1 VYVFEKECTLTT
13 LAQLLIIMG
22 MDTTGVTAG
31 AAKAQTSLATLGT
44 GAVKSLSPIGVG
56 ALAAG
61 AGIAVMA
68 AKSIGAA
75 MDFDTAFQRIGAI
88 SNASAK
94 DIESWKGEVLSLA
107 GETAKAPKELADA
120 LFFLSS
126 AGLDAKQIMPA
137 LEASAKAAA
146 SGLGETADVANIVA
160 SALNAYSDSGL
171 TAAGVTDT
179 LVAAV
184 REGRAEPEEFAGALG
199 RILPIASAVGVTFDQ
214 VAGSMA
220 VLSNIGLDV
229 NEAVTAMRGVM
240 QALAAPGTEAAKA
253 MEHLGL
259 SAQDLLDAI
268 SEDGIIGALR
278 LLDTAARA
286 STKTQADY
294 FGILQDVVPNIRS
307 LTGVLGLTG
316 QAADK
321 VDAIFAN
328 VADSTGDTDKAF
340 KTTSEGSA
348 FQIKQALN
356 DIAIAGQKIATDLL
370 PALADLLGVLAEIAD
385 IATAPF
391 EVPVVGVDP
400 ALIERGKEYAQ
411 GLNAIYE
418 GYSLATGGDE
428 RFHRASE
435 ALAEQFGVSQ
445 ASVEQ
450 RIYDMLALADATAV
464 AGAAHFAAGGDT
476 ERFQAAQQRLPS
488 TLDKVAEAAR
498 KAGHGVQSFAGMGEK
513 ALTEFSQNIVESVQ
527 VSIGQ
532 FEKLEDAFST
542 TPRELAK
549 QARLAVQIA
558 RQQHADLK
566 EIFSSKDL
574 GDAAKAALAN
584 LPADQRHAWAEAGG
598 EVKKQ
603 IAQDAVALKR
613 LNDQS
618 AKQITGNFGKILHE
632 GGRTAGRQLGAG
644 AAEGITAGGGAATAA
659 ATSLGLRVVANLNN
673 ALGNASPSKEGR
685 KAGADLMEGVVQG
698 MLSHENKLLRAAEK
712 VLGALQD
719 KLSDMLSKS
728 SSFGQGIQGGFSSLF
743 DISGA
748 AEAMATGQSPQNFF
762 QGQATTAGMFADVLQ
777 ALATQGAGKAL
788 LSDIAGMGPE
798 GIPFAQGLL
807 QQGPAGIAEVNKAYS
822 DIARIAEKTADSLTN
837 RFFGEKLGDLRRDV
851 KDQKDVLVDIKQSVR
866 FLEKISDQLAND
878 RGGNVTINTGALLG
892 TREEVMDWIRQGL
905 VAAGRSGKGHH

>member
-1 VYVFEKECTLTT
+1 
-13 LAQLLIIMG
+13 MG

-31 AAKAQTSLATLGT
+31 AAKAQGSLASLGA
-44 GAVKSLSPIGVG
+44 GAVKTLSPIGLG
-56 ALAAG
+56 ATAAG
-61 AGIAVMA
+61 VA
-68 AKSIGAA
+68 IGAMA
-75 MDFDTAFQRIGAI
+75 VAGVKAALDFDSAFTRIGAI

-94 DIESWKGEVLSLA
+94 DIEKWKVQVMDLA

-126 AGLDAKQIMPA
+126 AGLDATEIMPA

-160 SALNAYSDSGL
+160 SVLNAYSDSGL
-171 TAAGVTDT
+171 KAAQVTDI

-199 RILPIASAVGVTFDQ
+199 RILPIAAAVGVTFDQ

-240 QALAAPGTEAAKA
+240 QAIAAPGTEAAKA
-253 MEHLGL
+253 MEKLGL

-278 LLDTAARA
+278 LLDAAARA

-316 QAADK
+316 QAAEK

-348 FQIKQALN
+348 FQIKKALN
-356 DIAIAGQKIATDLL
+356 DIAIAGQEIATDLL
-370 PALADLLGVLAEIAD
+370 PPLADLLGLLADISD

-400 ALIERGKEYAQ
+400 GLIERGQLYAQ
-411 GLNAIYE
+411 GLREIAE
-418 GYSLATGGDE
+418 GSRMGRIEDE
-428 RFHRASE
+428 GFHRASE

-450 RIYDMLALADATAV
+450 RVYDMNALANAALFSAQAHDTGADSGKRLLAGLNGV
-464 AGAAHFAAGGDT
+464 APAL
-476 ERFQAAQQRLPS
+476 E
-488 TLDKVAEAAR
+488 KVAEGAR

-513 ALTEFSQNIVESVQ
+513 ALKQFSADLVESVQ

-542 TPRELAK
+542 TPAELAK

-598 EVKKQ
+598 EAKKQ
-603 IAQDAVALKR
+603 IAQDAVALQR
-613 LNDQS
+613 LNSQS
-618 AKQITGNFGKILHE
+618 AKQITGDMGRILHE
-632 GGRTAGRQLGAG
+632 GGNTAGRQLGAG
-644 AAEGITAGGGAATAA
+644 ASQGITAGGAVAVAA
-659 ATSLGLRVVANLNN
+659 ASSLGFRIVKELNTS
-673 ALGNASPSKEGR
+673 LGNASPSKEGR
-685 KAGADLMEGVVQG
+685 KAGVDLMEGVVQG
-698 MLSHENKLLRAAEK
+698 MLSHESHLLSAAEK

-719 KLSDMLSKS
+719 KLSNMLSKS
-728 SSFGQGIQGGFSSLF
+728 SSFGQSIQGGFASLLGF
-743 DISGA
+743 PSELGEGMDIQSFFQQQLYA
-748 AEAMATGQSPQNFF
+748 AQNF
-762 QGQATTAGMFADVLQ
+762 AYVLK
-777 ALATQGAGKAL
+777 ALAAQGAGEGL
-788 LSDIAGMGPE
+788 LSEIASQGPSAV
-798 GIPFAQGLL
+798 PLAQQLL
-807 QQGPAGIAEVNKAYS
+807 QTGPAGIAEVNKAYN

-837 RFFGEKLGDLRRDV
+837 RFFGEKLADLRHDV
-851 KDQKDVLVDIKQSVR
+851 KDQKDVLVDIRQNVK

-878 RGGNVTINTGALLG
+878 SGSNITINTGALLG